1 MPKQKQSSKT
11 PKAACERAPR
21 HAPLT
26 SRVDVCHVNTDLKP
40 ENLVKADPNAEAPAP
55 WHATVGPPGQNRKNG
70 LEYVANH
77 IEIATRNKIMA
88 IAVLALTEEP
98 APPPFASDSRPT
110 HRARSLLSR
119 VPAPPTACRRATRR
133 PRSRTRRTCGLP
145 DARSQIAIHW
155 LGERICQSFDHPHR
169 LRHLGGGCRQI
180 GWLSRR
186 FRRRDRL
193 LSLCSS
199 CDRGYS
205 APLPLGGLGVR
216 QQPLADDTQR
226 RRRLERQIFSY
237 DKEAGRERVG
247 GVFCVTRTP
256 NRCAAAARARSVQ
269 AGPEAPRRVCPPTR
283 APA

>member
-1 MPKQKQSSKT
+1 
-11 PKAACERAPR
+11 
-21 HAPLT
+21 
-26 SRVDVCHVNTDLKP
+26 
-40 ENLVKADPNAEAPAP
+40 
-55 WHATVGPPGQNRKNG
+55 
-70 LEYVANH
+70 
-77 IEIATRNKIMA
+77 MA
-88 IAVLALTEEP
+88 LAVLALTEEP
-98 APPPFASDSRPT
+98 ATPPFASDVTTDAPGALAPLA
-110 HRARSLLSR
+110 RARAPSR
-119 VPAPPTACRRATRR
+119 LALACRRATRR

-145 DARSQIAIHW
+145 DARSQIAIHR

-169 LRHLGGGCRQI
+169 HRHLGGGCRQI

-193 LSLCSS
+193 LSSAQRCLCSS

-216 QQPLADDTQR
+216 QQPLADDTKR
-226 RRRLERQIFSY
+226 RRRLERQIFSH